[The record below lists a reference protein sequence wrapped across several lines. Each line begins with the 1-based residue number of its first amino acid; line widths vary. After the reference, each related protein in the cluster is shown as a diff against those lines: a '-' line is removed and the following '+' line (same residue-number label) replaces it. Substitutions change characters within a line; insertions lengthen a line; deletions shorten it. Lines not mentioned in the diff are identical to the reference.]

1 MKVRLEKIASA
12 TRNARLSREVTLSA
26 RIVAE
31 EGSVLAVRALDRK
44 QVYNELE
51 DVHGR
56 MAAVNEGDV
65 IAGVLG
71 ERRALHGYTGIV
83 PEKVAPGDVLH
94 LLNLGGVIGLCTSAN
109 PDVGPPCRVEVLGQI
124 LSFPHL
130 GERRGVPASIRTDA
144 LPLAERLG
152 DSLPVVYVSGT
163 CMNAG
168 KTFAACEIV
177 RGLTRRGYKVGAA
190 KLTGVSL
197 RRDTL
202 KMEDVGARR
211 ALSFTDAGIVSTR
224 PETSLPVARGLL
236 QALNEPQLG
245 VRLDVL
251 VVELGDGIMG
261 EYGVQEILRAPDLMA
276 AGKVHVMCANDPVG
290 AWGAALFFR
299 ETLGLPLTVIS
310 GPTTDNAVGRRFVE
324 EKLGVPAVNA
334 RTAGD
339 ALAALVAKTIGLVP
353 PEPAEPPALDPAFDV

>member
-1 MKVRLEKIASA
+1 MKIRLNKIASA
-12 TRNARLSREVTLSA
+12 TRNARLPREVTLSPT
-26 RIVAE
+26 ILAE

-44 QVYNELE
+44 QVYNEIE
-51 DVHGR
+51 DEHGR
-56 MAAVNEGDV
+56 MATVNEGDLV
-65 IAGVLG
+65 AGVLG
-71 ERRALHGYTGIV
+71 ERRALHGYTGVV
-83 PEKVAPGDVLH
+83 PGHVQVGDVLH

-109 PDVGPPCRVEVLGQI
+109 PDVGPPCRVEVLGQV

-152 DSLPVVYVSGT
+152 ESVPVAYVSGT

-168 KTFAACEIV
+168 KTYAACEII
-177 RGLTRRGYKVGAA
+177 RGLAARGLKVGAA

-202 KMEDVGARR
+202 KMEDVGAVR
-211 ALSFTDAGIVSTR
+211 ALSFNDAGIVSTR

-236 QALNEPQLG
+236 QALNEPLHG
-245 VRLDVL
+245 VKLDCL
-251 VVELGDGIMG
+251 VIELGDGIMG

-276 AGKVHVMCANDPVG
+276 PGKAHVLCANDPVG
-290 AWGAALFFR
+290 AWGAAEFFR
-299 ETLGLPLTVIS
+299 DDLGLALTVIS

-324 EKLGVPAVNA
+324 EKLGLPAINA
-334 RTAGD
+334 RTQGD
-339 ALAALVAKTIGLVP
+339 ALAGAVARALGL
-353 PEPAEPPALDPAFDV
+353 ADG